1 MGQSEHPQTLA
12 GRMRQLRG
20 DASQVEFAKQL
31 GIGRTTL
38 IRYESG
44 ERVPDA
50 EVLTFWA
57 ERGIDIDYLLTGTT
71 KKLRNRLNAIKVA
84 TEMAALASSDKVK
97 RGQLQEAFFKSL
109 IASYDNEEDLQQLL
123 SDYLSCEPE
132 DQSQIRSLAARLA
145 QTLKKGAK

>member
-1 MGQSEHPQTLA
+1 MKHAEYPQTLA
-12 GRMRQLRG
+12 GRIRQLRG
-20 DASQVEFAKQL
+20 GQSQVEFAKQL

-50 EVLTFWA
+50 EVLTFWS

-71 KKLRNRLNAIKVA
+71 KKLRNRFNAIKAA
-84 TEMAALASSDKVK
+84 TEMAALASTDKVK

-109 IASYDNEEDLQQLL
+109 ITSYDDEDESHQLL
-123 SDYLSCEPE
+123 SDYLKCGQE
-132 DQSQIRSLAARLA
+132 DRSQIRSLAARLA
-145 QTLKKGAK
+145 LK

>member
-1 MGQSEHPQTLA
+1 MDQSEHPQTLA
-12 GRMRQLRG
+12 GRLKELRG
-20 DASQVEFAKQL
+20 DASQVEFARQL

-50 EVLTFWA
+50 EVLTFWS

-71 KKLRNRLNAIKVA
+71 KKLRNRLNAVKAA
-84 TEMAALASSDKVK
+84 TEMATLATGDKAK
-97 RGQLQEAFFKSL
+97 RAQLQEAFFKSL
-109 IASYDNEEDLQQLL
+109 IASYDNEDELHRLVD
-123 SDYLSCEPE
+123 DYLRCGQE

-145 QTLKKGAK
+145 QTPRKGAK

>member
-1 MGQSEHPQTLA
+1 MEDAGHPQTLG
-12 GRMRQLRG
+12 GRIRQMRG
-20 DASQVEFAKQL
+20 DTSQVEFAKQL

-71 KKLRNRLNAIKVA
+71 KRLRNRLNAIKAA
-84 TEMAALASSDKVK
+84 TEMAALVTGDKAK
-97 RGQLQEAFFKSL
+97 RGQLQEAFFTS
-109 IASYDNEEDLQQLL
+109 IVAAYDREEDLHQLVD
-123 SDYLSCEPE
+123 DYLKCET
-132 DQSQIRSLAARLA
+132 DDRDQIRSLAARLA
-145 QTLKKGAK
+145 QSKKGAK